1 MDYFTI
7 IGDYIPL
14 LELLDGGGWVN
25 GVEVEKFQE
34 RTIDF
39 RIRFPAVSLSQTS
52 VLSGIFQGSADQREP
67 LPGDDLC

>member
-1 MDYFTI
+1 MTICFRVRMDYFTV

-14 LELLDGGGWVN
+14 LELLDGGGWLN

-39 RIRFPAVSLSQTS
+39 RIRFLSLFSS
-52 VLSGIFQGSADQREP
+52 RHNPDRDISGIR
-67 LPGDDLC
+67 

>member
-1 MDYFTI
+1 MTICFRVRMDYFTI

-39 RIRFPAVSLSQTS
+39 RIRFPAVSLTDFCPIWDI
-52 VLSGIFQGSADQREP
+52 SGIR
-67 LPGDDLC
+67 